1 MQLSRYTT
9 PLANV
14 SVLTLGVAIATRV
27 AAGWLADSG
36 ARVMSY
42 RPRWHEPDDGTPE
55 ARFESQVSRSV
66 ASADFSVDEPYDL
79 VICDSAGLALRA
91 EVPPHL
97 IESAVLIEITSPM
110 EPAKSFSASLVW
122 DMKLWARSGLGYLT
136 REMDAAGNLIAPC
149 IPLNRQA
156 SLLAGVGA
164 ATAGI
169 SALLEQ
175 DHAGGRHIQLDQLE
189 LLTIMTMQPVAF
201 AQLENRIVGAPQAQ
215 ALRMPGGTVETADGL
230 AFVRAVDPDHWANL
244 LRLIGELDDI
254 AEQVE
259 ANPPILHEAVDRID
273 RRIRAWA
280 KDRTSED
287 IADLCQAEHIPVAPV
302 NSPAQVAA
310 DVHLNAREF
319 FDRTT
324 PEAPKLNPPWLAAVG
339 GSVGQPAQPRPGRR
353 AVRIRQGGS
362 DLPLAGLRIL
372 DLTWAWAGPFATTLL
387 SDLGAEVINVEWR
400 LGASTLRRNPPFAG
414 ENGASNNTAAWW
426 SANQRG
432 KFSIGVNLKTAAG
445 KQIVKA
451 LAAESDVVV
460 ENFSPGVVDRLGVGY
475 RDLIGSNSSLVYV
488 SMSAFGQTG
497 PRSHYVGYGTH
508 VYAASGA
515 GYATSQDGRTCSQ
528 MYIAY
533 PDPVSGLG
541 GAFAIA
547 AFVRNA
553 QATGKPARV
562 DLSEL
567 EMTAAIVLEPLLDA
581 LADEDD
587 VAGPGL
593 EYLVVETA
601 DGRFALLFIETKEDW
616 RQLEKSLNA
625 VDASSEAIRIAA
637 ARLDENELLAR
648 LSAVELPMQKIA
660 HSGDVLDDEY
670 LVKRGFWIQDESPE
684 VLDSNLRIG
693 GSLWHVDGLRTSIWR
708 GAPLLFGDTRRV
720 LEDLL
725 GYESGRVDQLLDQ
738 QVIA

>member
-36 ARVMSY
+36 ACVMSY
-42 RPRWHEPDDGTPE
+42 RPRWREPDDQTPE
-55 ARFESQVSRSV
+55 ARFESQVARSV

-79 VICDSAGLALRA
+79 VICDSAGLALRG
-91 EVPPHL
+91 EVPPRL

-110 EPAKSFSASLVW
+110 EPAESFSASLVQ

-136 REMDAAGNLIAPC
+136 REMDAAGALTTPC

-156 SLLAGVGA
+156 SLLAGVSA
-164 ATAGI
+164 ATAGMC
-169 SALLEQ
+169 ALLGE
-175 DHAGGRHIQLDQLE
+175 DSGARHLQLDQLE
-189 LLTIMTMQPVAF
+189 LLAIMPMQPVAF
-201 AQLENRIVGAPQAQ
+201 AQLENRIIGAGQAPV
-215 ALRMPGGTVETADGL
+215 RPMPGGTVETANGL
-230 AFVRAVDPDHWANL
+230 AYVRAVNPGHWADL
-244 LRLIGELDDI
+244 LRLMGELDDV

-259 ANPPILHEAVDRID
+259 ANPLILSEAVDRID
-273 RRIRAWA
+273 HRIRAWA

-302 NSPAQVAA
+302 YSSAQVAV

-324 PEAPKLNPPWLAAVG
+324 STAPKLNLPWLAAVG
-339 GSVGQPAQPRPGRR
+339 DSVGQSAQPRPDRR
-353 AVRIRQGGS
+353 AGRLREGGS

-372 DLTWAWAGPFATTLL
+372 DLSWAWAGPFATTLL
-387 SDLGAEVINVEWR
+387 SDLGAEVINVEWQPT
-400 LGASTLRRNPPFAG
+400 ASNMRRNPPFAA
-414 ENGASNNTAAWW
+414 ENEDSNNTAAWW

-432 KFSIGVNLKTAAG
+432 KFSIGVNLKTAGG

-475 RDLIGSNSSLVYV
+475 GDLIESNSSLVYV

-497 PRSHYVGYGTH
+497 PRSHYIGYGTH
-508 VYAASGA
+508 VYAAAGA

-587 VAGPGL
+587 VSGPDL
-593 EYLVVETA
+593 EYLVVETG

-616 RQLEKSLNA
+616 RRLEQSLNA
-625 VDASSEAIRIAA
+625 ADASSEAIRIAA

-648 LSAVELPMQKIA
+648 LSAVELPMQRIA

-684 VLDSNLRIG
+684 VLDSKLRIG

-720 LEDLL
+720 LEGLL
-725 GYESGRVDQLLDQ
+725 GYESGRVDQLFDQ